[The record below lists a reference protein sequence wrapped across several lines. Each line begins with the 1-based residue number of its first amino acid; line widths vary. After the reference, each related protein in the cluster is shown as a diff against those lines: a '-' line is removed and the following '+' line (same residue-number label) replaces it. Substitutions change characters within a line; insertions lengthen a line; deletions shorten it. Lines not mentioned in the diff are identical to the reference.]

1 MADQSSG
8 LFAQKQTADPKKAGG
23 GGGGL
28 FGLGGSKQGPDVSAE
43 IAAMQA
49 SYADA
54 ERRLIVLEERYS
66 EIRKKLQVAEQN
78 MLSDFK
84 RLHTEVKTSNSEV
97 METRHEMDDIKGKIM
112 LIIKELQMLA
122 RSEDVDVL
130 RKYLDMWQ
138 PVNFVTQNEVEKM
151 VRDAVDSK
159 FADMNMKLEE
169 EEFIAQKVKETIREI
184 MQKGPGA
191 VK

>member
-1 MADQSSG
+1 
-8 LFAQKQTADPKKAGG
+8 
-23 GGGGL
+23 
-28 FGLGGSKQGPDVSAE
+28 
-43 IAAMQA
+43 
-49 SYADA
+49 
-54 ERRLIVLEERYS
+54 
-66 EIRKKLQVAEQN
+66 
-78 MLSDFK
+78 
-84 RLHTEVKTSNSEV
+84 

>member
-8 LFAQKQTADPKKAGG
+8 LFAQKQAADPKKASS
-23 GGGGL
+23 GGGL
-28 FGLGGSKQGPDVSAE
+28 FGLGSSKQGPDVSAE
-43 IAAMQA
+43 IAGMQA

-84 RLHTEVKTSNSEV
+84 RLHTEVKSSNSEV

-151 VRDAVDSK
+151 VRDAVDAK

-169 EEFIAQKVKETIREI
+169 EEFIAEKVKQTIREI

>member
-1 MADQSSG
+1 MADQLSS
-8 LFAQKQTADPKKAGG
+8 LFGQKQDDPKKASGS
-23 GGGGL
+23 GL
-28 FGLGGSKQGPDVSAE
+28 FGLGSSKQGPDVSAQ
-43 IAAMQA
+43 ISDLNMKF
-49 SYADA
+49 ADV
-54 ERRLIVLEERYS
+54 ERRLIILEERYS
-66 EIRKKLQVAEQN
+66 DLRKKLQVAEQN
-78 MLSDFK
+78 MLGDFK
-84 RLHTEVKTSNSEV
+84 RLHTEVKSTNSEV

-112 LIIKELQMLA
+112 LIIKELQLLA

-159 FADMNMKLEE
+159 FADMNIKLEE
-169 EEFIAQKVKETIREI
+169 EEYIAEKVKETIREI
-184 MQKGPGA
+184 MQKGQGA

>member
-1 MADQSSG
+1 MADQISG
-8 LFAQKQTADPKKAGG
+8 LFNQKQVIEPKKTIS
-23 GGGGL
+23 GGL

-43 IAAMQA
+43 IAGMQA
-49 SYADA
+49 NYSDV
-54 ERRLIVLEERYS
+54 ERRLIVLEVRYS

-84 RLHTEVKTSNSEV
+84 RLHTEVKTTNSEV
-97 METRHEMDDIKGKIM
+97 METRHEMDEIKSKIM

-138 PVNFVTQNEVEKM
+138 PVNFVTQNEVEKLIKE
-151 VRDAVDSK
+151 AVDAK

-169 EEFIAQKVKETIREI
+169 EEYISEKVRETIREI

>member
-1 MADQSSG
+1 MADQLSG
-8 LFAQKQTADPKKAGG
+8 LFGQKQAADPKKTS

-28 FGLGGSKQGPDVSAE
+28 FGLGGSKQGPDVNAE
-43 IAAMQA
+43 IAGMQA
-49 SYADA
+49 NYSDA
-54 ERRLIVLEERYS
+54 ERRLIVLEVRYS

-84 RLHTEVKTSNSEV
+84 RLHTEVKTTNSEV
-97 METRHEMDDIKGKIM
+97 METRHEMDEIKSKIM

-138 PVNFVTQNEVEKM
+138 PVNFVTQNEVEKLIKE
-151 VRDAVDSK
+151 AVDAK

-169 EEFIAQKVKETIREI
+169 EEYISEKVRETIREI

>member
-8 LFAQKQTADPKKAGG
+8 LFAQKQAADPKKASS
-23 GGGGL
+23 GGGL
-28 FGLGGSKQGPDVSAE
+28 VGLGSSKQGPDLRAGVAG
-43 IAAMQA
+43 MQA

-84 RLHTEVKTSNSEV
+84 RLHTEVKSSNSEV

-151 VRDAVDSK
+151 VRDAVDAK

-169 EEFIAQKVKETIREI
+169 EEFIAEKVKQTIREI